1 MATSAI
7 SRSLRSLSKLDAIP
21 LALGGLG
28 VGYYLATMASKK
40 PSESNHRAMAEW
52 ERHKKDA
59 NVALVFGVAGGALLH
74 WARS

>member
-7 SRSLRSLSKLDAIP
+7 SRTVRSLSKLDAIP

-28 VGYYLATMASKK
+28 VGYFLATMAAKK
-40 PSESNHRAMAEW
+40 PSEHDRRAYEAW

-59 NVALVFGVAGGALLH
+59 GVALVFGVAGGALLQ
-74 WARS
+74 WARR